1 MAVASCAR
9 LTRIDRNP
17 EAAEFVMRTNNG
29 KRKVPTFV
37 VHGRTF
43 QCSPYDLAKL
53 TRELGLE

>member
-17 EAAEFVMRTNNG
+17 EAAEFVMCTNNG

-37 VHGRTF
+37 VDGHTFHG
-43 QCSPYDLAKL
+43 SPYDPAKL